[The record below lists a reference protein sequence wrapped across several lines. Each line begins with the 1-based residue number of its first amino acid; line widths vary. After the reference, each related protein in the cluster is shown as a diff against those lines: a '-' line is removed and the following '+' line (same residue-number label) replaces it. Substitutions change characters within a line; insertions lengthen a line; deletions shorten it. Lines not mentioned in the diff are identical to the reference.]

1 MSSHKALYPVVVTAA
16 LVAAAACSDK
26 PRVTAPVAGPS
37 PAVSAA
43 AAPDKPLPEGLA
55 RQFARALANPA
66 FRAYVKA
73 ALDSSPYRE
82 HKLQFQTFLGA
93 ANSRALRELA
103 AANGVAADEITRG
116 ARAAIPLEVYLP
128 VPAHRAAWQAD
139 SNVLVATAIKDKDVP
154 VAFDIH
160 GKRQLLDPDTP
171 PATPVIALVP
181 VETDFSPKPQRM
193 ECLDCGSTGGGG
205 GPLPTSPPPGLYM
218 TKAHFV
224 QTFESWLKGDPEFEV
239 HILGQLG
246 ASDSLMD
253 YQCAGEHA
261 GGPYTFD
268 QNDKDWSG
276 SVLLFSQQ
284 QISDYN
290 AAHPGQN
297 MRVFFV
303 EDDDTACEIK
313 TDPSRFQHLILTVDS
328 AYSRNTT
335 GNDSSTTIVK
345 AWKYGRAAYSIWQAL
360 ASWIKSNDELV
371 GNAVQDQIVG
381 SFYPG
386 YNWFVKGE
394 NNITNGWVNL
404 VMY

>member
-1 MSSHKALYPVVVTAA
+1 MSSHKALYLIA
-16 LVAAAACSDK
+16 VAAMVAVAACSDQ
-26 PRVTAPVAGPS
+26 PRVTAPADQQG
-37 PAVSAA
+37 AA
-43 AAPDKPLPEGLA
+43 ASTAAPRTDIPEGIA

-73 ALDSSPYRE
+73 SLDASLYRE

-93 ANSRALRELA
+93 AGRRALHDVA
-103 AANGVAADEITRG
+103 AANGVAEDEIERG

-128 VPAHRAAWQAD
+128 VPAHRAAWRAD
-139 SNVLVATAIKDKDVP
+139 SNVLVATAIKDQDVP
-154 VAFDIH
+154 VAFDIQGRRH
-160 GKRQLLDPDTP
+160 LLDPDTP

-181 VETDFSPKPQRM
+181 VETDFSPRPQGLQ
-193 ECLDCGSTGGGG
+193 CLDCGGTGGGG
-205 GPLPTSPPPGLYM
+205 TPQPTTPAPGLYM

-239 HILGQLG
+239 HILGQEG
-246 ASDSLMD
+246 TSDSLKD

-313 TDPSRFQHLILTVDS
+313 TDPSRFQHLISTVDS

-335 GNDSSTTIVK
+335 GNDSSTVFVK
-345 AWKYGRAAYSIWQAL
+345 AWKYGHAAYSIWQAL
-360 ASWIKSNDELV
+360 AAFIKSNDELI

-386 YNWFVKGE
+386 YNWFVKGD

-404 VMY
+404 VLY